1 MGRDGEEAATIA
13 AAAPPPRRPRWWW
26 ARGVGAPAP
35 PAPAP
40 AAALSSTIAMAR
52 RISNGGTCERH
63 EVLPPLSSHSHHRH
77 ASATH
82 APFAP
87 APPPPARP
95 LPAFHTSATSLMA
108 VQAASAQPICPK
120 QVTDPLTETV
130 RARLYGTSTLNYSSS
145 GSHHDPSSVCL
156 AAMVHEFLE
165 EVAHVG
171 SCGRARCNCVDGVCG
186 DEACIPN
193 EPEEPQLPGEQLCEI
208 LEGVTSCT
216 SRPELLLLVDVSKA
230 IEAETEELTASDD
243 ERDDG
248 RNAVIGRLR
257 RPVMK
262 HLRQEGYNAAI
273 CKSRWD
279 HGDGLPAGDY
289 EYIDVIVDGTKN
301 GKHDRFIV
309 DIDFKSQFEIA
320 RASKQY
326 SQLLDV
332 LPRLYVGRAER
343 LKQILK
349 IMCNAAK
356 RSLKDQGLHQPPW
369 RKQRYMQAKWF
380 SSYRR
385 TTNTE
390 VQSAESSDDLL
401 GLGLRGPRVFSLEF
415 TKEMDIFH
423 YKAQARGNN
432 NLYGKRV
439 APLYNAREVDSNIAV
454 RRGFGRDLNGAF
466 EESRDICTVMC
477 TDWQLP
483 ALDEKSEHR
492 RERVSGLSSALKKAS
507 LLQKEA
513 STMVRA
519 VS

>member
-1 MGRDGEEAATIA
+1 
-13 AAAPPPRRPRWWW
+13 
-26 ARGVGAPAP
+26 
-35 PAPAP
+35 
-40 AAALSSTIAMAR
+40 
-52 RISNGGTCERH
+52 
-63 EVLPPLSSHSHHRH
+63 
-77 ASATH
+77 
-82 APFAP
+82 
-87 APPPPARP
+87 
-95 LPAFHTSATSLMA
+95 MA
-108 VQAASAQPICPK
+108 VQVASAQPIRPK

-130 RARLYGTSTLNYSSS
+130 RARTSTLNYSSS

-165 EVAHVG
+165 EEAGVG

-216 SRPELLLLVDVSKA
+216 SGPELLLLVDVSKA

-243 ERDDG
+243 GRDDG
-248 RNAVIGRLR
+248 PNAVIGRLR

-273 CKSRWD
+273 CKSRWN

-289 EYIDVIVDGTKN
+289 EYIDVIVDGGKN

-320 RASKQY
+320 RASRQY

-349 IMCNAAK
+349 IMSNAAK
-356 RSLKDQGLHQPPW
+356 RSLKDQGLHMPPW

-390 VQSAESSDDLL
+390 VQSAGSSDDLL
-401 GLGLRGPRVFSLEF
+401 GLGLKGPRVFSLEF
-415 TKEMDIFH
+415 TKEMDIFY

-432 NLYGKRV
+432 NLQTHYGN
-439 APLYNAREVDSNIAV
+439 AALYNAREVDNNIAV
-454 RRGFGRDLNGAF
+454 RRGFARDLNGAF
-466 EESRDICTVMC
+466 VESRDICTVMC

-492 RERVSGLSSALKKAS
+492 RDRVSGLSSALKEAS
-507 LLQKEA
+507 LFQKEA
-513 STMVRA
+513 STKAAMVRA